1 MADFTGA
8 TQDSQV
14 LGRSCLMPAAHGRNH
29 LPPRVAANE
38 TTKPPGSKPTTTT
51 LPQPTGEHRHLQQI
65 IAGLSD
71 GVILIKPDQTVC
83 WANEAALVMHG
94 ATTISELG
102 GTVAEYRSKFVLTH
116 RNKHSLAD
124 GDSPLDRL
132 IGGEVFA
139 EVVVAVTRADRPEMH
154 WVHKIRSLVLTNP
167 DQAPELLV
175 LVIEDVTEQFEAEER
190 FERTFDANPAPAVIC
205 RLHDLRYVKVN
216 NGFLEMTGFSR
227 QEVIGRSVYDLDV
240 LARAERREASVALLR
255 EGRTIRQQEACI
267 PIAGG
272 AEKFVVVAGQP
283 IELAEQAC
291 MLFTFIDLQPRK
303 KIEDTL
309 RQSEERFSTAFKLAP
324 VPMAVVSLD
333 DGLFIDVNEAFA
345 DMTGYSHA
353 ELLGRSTAEIELW
366 ESSAARSELHRHFAK
381 AGSVRNH
388 EIRMRT
394 KTGDTLDS
402 LISAE
407 RVNILDKPCILKIV
421 QDITERKRSETELFT
436 AIETVIQDTSW
447 FTQKVIEKVASL
459 RKPEGASEAREDL
472 GQLTAREREVLGLL
486 CTGAPNDAIAE
497 RLGVS
502 RHTIRNHV
510 SAIYDKIGVHNRGAA
525 IVWARDRGVMTH
537 TNHRSGTS
545 KSPTPSK

>member
-1 MADFTGA
+1 
-8 TQDSQV
+8 
-14 LGRSCLMPAAHGRNH
+14 MPAAQGLSH
-29 LPPRVAANE
+29 LPPRIAFGA
-38 TTKPPGSKPTTTT
+38 TTKSPGSKATTGA
-51 LPQPTGEHRHLQQI
+51 LPHGTGAHRHLQQI

-71 GVILIKPDQTVC
+71 GVILIETDQTVA
-83 WANEAALVMHG
+83 WANEAALAMHG
-94 ATTISELG
+94 AHTLAELG
-102 GTVAEYRSKFVLTH
+102 TTVEEYRSKFVLTH
-116 RNKHSLAD
+116 RNKHSLTE
-124 GDSPLDRL
+124 GDAPVDRL
-132 IGGEVFA
+132 IGGEVFT
-139 EVVVAVTRADRPEMH
+139 EVVVAVTRADRPELH
-154 WVHKIRSLVLTNP
+154 WVHKIRSLVLTSP
-167 DQAPELLV
+167 DQVPELLV

-216 NGFLEMTGFSR
+216 SGFLEMTGFAR

-240 LARAERREASVALLR
+240 LAHAEKREASVGLLR
-255 EGRTIRQQEACI
+255 EGHTIRQQEACI
-267 PIAGG
+267 PVAGG
-272 AEKFVVVAGQP
+272 GEKFVVVAGQP

-303 KIEDTL
+303 KIENTL

-333 DGLFIDVNEAFA
+333 DGLFIDVNQAFA
-345 DMTGYSHA
+345 EMTGYSHA

-366 ESSAARSELHRHFAK
+366 ESLAARTELHRHFAK
-381 AGSVRNH
+381 TGSVRNH

-394 KTGDTLDS
+394 KAGVTLDS
-402 LISAE
+402 LVSAE

-436 AIETVIQDTSW
+436 AIETVMQDTSW

-459 RKPEGASEAREDL
+459 RKPGGVSGSGEDL
-472 GQLTAREREVLGLL
+472 AQLTERELEVLGLL
-486 CTGAPNDAIAE
+486 CTGAGNDVIAE

-510 SAIYDKIGVHNRGAA
+510 AAIYDKIGVHSRGAA
-525 IVWARDRGVMTH
+525 IVWARDRGLMTH
-537 TNHRSGTS
+537 AHRKSGAA
-545 KSPTPSK
+545 KPMLPSK